1 MLSFRRFETLRR
13 FFALRF
19 RGCELHSRL
28 LRDGLLAREME
39 VYQAVD
45 YKRGTSANS
54 VRGSGAVFLGFGAGG
69 MFTTLEGS
77 NRAPC
82 IVR

>member
-1 MLSFRRFETLRR
+1 MAVFSWIFL
-13 FFALRF
+13 
-19 RGCELHSRL
+19 
-28 LRDGLLAREME
+28 GLIAG
-39 VYQAVD
+39 AI
-45 YKRGTSANS
+45 ANS